1 MSQRLT
7 LPIVA
12 VLVLAACAGGGS
24 AAPGAAPAAS
34 AERVVQDF
42 MRAVADSN
50 LTKMAQLWGSA
61 KGAAGTTHEPPDYE
75 RRIAIMQAYLHGAQY
90 RILSND
96 ADPASSG
103 QRLLQIELK
112 REHCDKTV
120 PFALIRTGDSWLINR
135 VDLGAVGSPGR
146 PCDASPSSSP

>member
-61 KGAAGTTHEPPDYE
+61 KGSAGATHEP
-75 RRIAIMQAYLHGAQY
+75 G
-90 RILSND
+90 LSE
-96 ADPASSG
+96 AKPIKAVG
-103 QRLLQIELK
+103 CETQ
-112 REHCDKTV
+112 
-120 PFALIRTGDSWLINR
+120 LIRFCGYR
-135 VDLGAVGSPGR
+135 REVDVPEHLDRSAARIRTEQKLYRLSI
-146 PCDASPSSSP
+146 S